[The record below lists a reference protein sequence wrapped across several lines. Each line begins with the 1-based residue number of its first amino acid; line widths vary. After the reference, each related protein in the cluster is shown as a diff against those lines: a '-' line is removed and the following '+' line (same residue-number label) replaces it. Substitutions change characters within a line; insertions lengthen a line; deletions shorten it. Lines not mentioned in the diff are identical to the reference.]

1 MSERVPEDLQLD
13 ILVRLSVKSLLR
25 FQCVSKS
32 LMSLI
37 SRTGFIS
44 MHIKHNESTNNYAR
58 IFYGILS
65 PITDTDDTIN
75 FRYILNQ
82 FDDSFSEI
90 QQFDFPSQT
99 RHEFDEVLVCRG
111 LLLIT
116 IGIVLSDVEPF
127 FLWNPA
133 LRMSVTLPRPCF
145 GVLYPTYHI
154 VHGFGYDHISNDYK
168 VLRMMYTYIY
178 SSGIPYRAEMFKL
191 STGPWETLGV
201 NDDFHSTKLERNLG
215 QVFMNGANH
224 WVGRTNK
231 FRGSWSMEKC

>member
-32 LMSLI
+32 WMSLI
-37 SRTGFIS
+37 SSTGFIS
-44 MHIKHNESTNNYAR
+44 MHIKRNESTNNYAH
-58 IFYGILS
+58 IFHGILS
-65 PITDTDDTIN
+65 PITDTDDKID

-116 IGIVLSDVEPF
+116 IGIVLSDAEPF

-145 GVLYPTYHI
+145 DVLYQ
-154 VHGFGYDHISNDYK
+154 SN
-168 VLRMMYTYIY
+168 
-178 SSGIPYRAEMFKL
+178 P
-191 STGPWETLGV
+191 STILFT
-201 NDDFHSTKLERNLG
+201 
-215 QVFMNGANH
+215 
-224 WVGRTNK
+224 
-231 FRGSWSMEKC
+231 GSVMTI